1 VELHDRGVSSRDTQ
15 VESRDMYWVDKAG
28 SFDTGDLV

>member
-1 VELHDRGVSSRDTQ
+1 MELHDRGGSSRDTQ

-28 SFDTGDLV
+28 SFDKDDLV